1 MNRTDERFSAAG
13 GQIYR
18 LKSAARSEIRLH
30 SFSLAASLSQLGPEL
45 HLTALDDYCPWR
57 EGISSA
63 DTTKVRNG

>member
-30 SFSLAASLSQLGPEL
+30 SLSLAASLSQLGPEL
-45 HLTALDDYCPWR
+45 TAFDGSR
-57 EGISSA
+57 
-63 DTTKVRNG
+63 